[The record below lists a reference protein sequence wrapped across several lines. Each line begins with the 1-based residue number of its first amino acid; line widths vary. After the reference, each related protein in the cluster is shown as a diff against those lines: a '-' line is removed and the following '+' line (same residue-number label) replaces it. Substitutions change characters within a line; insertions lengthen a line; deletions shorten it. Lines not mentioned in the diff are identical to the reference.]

1 MVAPSC
7 GNSTMAGMDLGAV
20 MAPFQHGDDDGGSI
34 GRARSGPDGPR
45 SELGCFFYFQ
55 NSIFLSV
62 GNDRYYKLF
71 IFCIVQIVSVA
82 GADTKYSFPTDTIN
96 TFCCS
101 DDAFLGAQHP
111 GHQISEEE

>member
-1 MVAPSC
+1 MGIGLS
-7 GNSTMAGMDLGAV
+7 SAV
-20 MAPFQHGDDDGGSI
+20 
-34 GRARSGPDGPR
+34 
-45 SELGCFFYFQ
+45 FFIFK
-55 NSIFLSV
+55 IPFLSV

-71 IFCIVQIVSVA
+71 IFYIVQIVSVA
-82 GADTKYSFPTDTIN
+82 GADTKYRFPTDTIN